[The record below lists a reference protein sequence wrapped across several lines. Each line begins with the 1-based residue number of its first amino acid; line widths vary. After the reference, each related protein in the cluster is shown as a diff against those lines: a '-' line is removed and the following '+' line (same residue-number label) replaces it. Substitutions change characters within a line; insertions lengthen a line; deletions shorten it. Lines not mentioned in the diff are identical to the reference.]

1 MISLLLLTKI
11 AQLFLGLLLGFVLV
25 RAKILKSDDTRVLSA
40 VALYAITPCLILSVF
55 QTNVSSK
62 LLPGLLLSL
71 GAAVG
76 AHILFF
82 ILSAAFKTPFHLTP
96 TEQANCIYTN
106 SGDLV
111 IPVVSALFGPE
122 WLIYSLPFSVVQ
134 LPLFWSHSLKLISGK
149 ADFSWKNLLLNIN
162 ILSVFAGALMFFC
175 RISLPEKLL
184 EAMEP
189 IGNMIGP
196 MSMIIAG
203 MLIGSM
209 DLRKVF
215 SFRGLWKVAALR
227 LLVFP
232 LIALVI
238 IRVFRFSALVPDGE
252 TILLISLLAMCAPT
266 AGTVTQQSILFGT
279 EGEYS
284 GAIYTVT
291 TLLCVLTM
299 PLMIALYQF

>member
-25 RAKILKSDDTRVLSA
+25 RAKILKSSDTRVLSA
-40 VALYAITPCLILSVF
+40 VALYAVTPCLILSVF
-55 QTNVSSK
+55 QTKISAN
-62 LLPGLLLSL
+62 LLSGLLLSL
-71 GAAVG
+71 GAAVS
-76 AHILFF
+76 AHLLFF
-82 ILSAAFKTPFHLTP
+82 ILAAALKKPLRLTP

-111 IPVVSALFGPE
+111 LPVTGALFGPE
-122 WLIYSLPFSVVQ
+122 WMIYTIIFSVVQ
-134 LPLFWSHSLKLISGK
+134 LPLFWSHCLKLVSGETNI
-149 ADFSWKNLLLNIN
+149 SWKKMLLNVN
-162 ILSVFAGALMFFC
+162 IISVFVGTVMFFC

-184 EAMEP
+184 EAMDP

-203 MLIGSM
+203 MLIGGM

-215 SFRGLWKVAALR
+215 SFRGIWKVAVLR

-232 LIALVI
+232 LAALAI
-238 IRVFRFSALVPDGE
+238 IKVFGLSALVADGK
-252 TILLISLLAMCAPT
+252 TILLISLLAMCAPA

-291 TLLCVLTM
+291 TLLCVVTM
-299 PLMIALYQF
+299 PLMISLYQF

>member
-1 MISLLLLTKI
+1 MISFLLLTKI
-11 AQLFLGLLLGFVLV
+11 AQLFWGLVLGFILV
-25 RAKILKSDDTRVLSA
+25 RAKILKSADTRVLSA

-55 QTNVSSK
+55 QTKISSD
-62 LLPGLLLSL
+62 LLTGLLLSL
-71 GAAVG
+71 GAALG
-76 AHILFF
+76 AHLLFF
-82 ILSAAFKTPFHLTP
+82 LLAAIFKKPCRLTP

-111 IPVVSALFGPE
+111 IPVVGALFGPE
-122 WLIYSLPFSVVQ
+122 WLIYTLPFSVLQ
-134 LPLFWSHSLKLISGK
+134 LPLFWSHCLRLVSGEGNV
-149 ADFSWKNLLLNIN
+149 SWKKMLLNIN
-162 ILSVFAGALMFFC
+162 IISVFVGTFLFFFRIPLPAKLM
-175 RISLPEKLL
+175 

-203 MLIGSM
+203 MLIGGM
-209 DLRKVF
+209 DLHKVF
-215 SFRGLWKVAALR
+215 SFRGIWKVASLR

-232 LIALVI
+232 LVALAVI
-238 IRVFRFSALVPDGE
+238 RFLGLPALIPNGE
-252 TILLISLLAMCAPT
+252 TILLISLLAMCAPA

-299 PLMIALYQF
+299 PLMIALYQL

>member
-11 AQLFLGLLLGFVLV
+11 AQLFLGLILGFILV
-25 RAKILKSDDTRVLSA
+25 RTKILNTSDTRVLSA
-40 VALYAITPCLILSVF
+40 VALYAVTPCLILSVF
-55 QTNVSSK
+55 QTEISSD
-62 LLPGLLLSL
+62 LLTGLLLSL

-76 AHILFF
+76 AHLLFF
-82 ILSAAFKTPFHLTP
+82 ILAAIFKKPCRLTP

-134 LPLFWSHSLKLISGK
+134 LPLFWSHCLQLVSGEAK
-149 ADFSWKNLLLNIN
+149 ISWKKMLLNVN
-162 ILSVFAGALMFFC
+162 IISVFVGALLFFF
-175 RISLPEKLL
+175 RIPLPAKLM

-203 MLIGSM
+203 MLIGGM

-215 SFRGLWKVAALR
+215 SFRGIWKVAALR

-232 LIALVI
+232 LVALAI
-238 IRVFRFSALVPDGE
+238 IKFSGVSALVSGGE
-252 TILLISLLAMCAPT
+252 TILLISLLAMCAPA

-299 PLMIALYQF
+299 PLMIALYQL